1 MLLDGQLE
9 KALGYSFRQPEL
21 LRQALTHSSLAHERG
36 VGSLHNEQLEFLGDS
51 VLGFL
56 VSTRLLERFPSY
68 SEGQLSKLKA
78 HLVSA
83 TFLLPVA
90 GQLDLGGYLQ
100 LGRGEERSGGRS
112 KRAVLVNALEALI
125 AALYLD
131 GGVEAARRFVDEF
144 VLGDRL
150 EKGIEA
156 FPFADYKSTLQ
167 EYLQANKR
175 AQPRYVVVEERGP
188 EHRKVFLIEVRVG
201 RRPVAQAEGST
212 KKNAEQA
219 AAQAALEKLQAEKTS
234 GTDDD
239 GNHT

>member
-56 VSTRLLERFPSY
+56 VSTRLLERFPGY

-131 GGVEAARRFVDEF
+131 GGIEAARRFVDEF

-167 EYLQANKR
+167 EYLQAHKR

-219 AAQAALEKLQAEKTS
+219 AAQAALEKLQAEKTA

-239 GNHT
+239 GNHA

>member
-1 MLLDGQLE
+1 MLDDGQLE
-9 KALGYSFRQPEL
+9 AALGYSFRRREV

-36 VGSLHNEQLEFLGDS
+36 AGTLHNEQLEFLGDS

-83 TFLLPVA
+83 SFLLPVA

-131 GGVEAARRFVDEF
+131 GGIDAARRFVDEF

-150 EKGIEA
+150 EKGIDA

-167 EYLQANKR
+167 EYLQAHKR

-201 RRPVAQAEGST
+201 RKPVARAEGST
-212 KKNAEQA
+212 KKTAEQA
-219 AAQAALEKLQAEKTS
+219 AAKAALEHLRAEKTV
-234 GTDDD
+234 GTNDD
-239 GNHT
+239 GNHA

>member
-1 MLLDGQLE
+1 LLDDGQLE
-9 KALGYSFRQPEL
+9 TALDYSFRQREL

-36 VGSLHNEQLEFLGDS
+36 VGTLHNEQLEFLGDA

-56 VSTRLLERFPSY
+56 VSTRLLERFPGY

-83 TFLLPVA
+83 SFLLPVA

-131 GGVEAARRFVDEF
+131 GGVEAAKAFVERF

-156 FPFADYKSTLQ
+156 FPFADYKSELQ

-188 EHRKVFLIEVRVG
+188 EHRKVFVIEVRVG
-201 RRPVAQAEGST
+201 RRAVAQAEGST

-219 AAQAALEKLQAEKTS
+219 AAQAALAHLQAEKAA
-234 GTDDD
+234 GTEDD
-239 GNHT
+239 GNHS